1 MWFWC
6 FVQSTICF
14 SCHYLWNQT
23 RIVYSSY
30 DSISEFLLNSL
41 SNPLLTNKTTMKLV
55 FQISYSRA
63 IRRNFP
69 FLIHSMRPQNVLW
82 NRIRFLCWV
91 ILFITRSIE
100 NFYKMNA
107 CLRTLSVSQGLIVC
121 LLLPLENDAF
131 LIVYRSQ
138 WLVNSPSSPPTH
150 SSPMESLFHERT
162 RKEAKTLILSTVF
175 CFSLFWF
182 SSDKCIGVADGV
194 GGWATCG
201 VDPGEFSRKVCL
213 HFHSVHF

>member
-1 MWFWC
+1 MILYLNFSSIHSQTLYWQTKQQWNMFFKFPIHVQ
-6 FVQSTICF
+6 FVETS
-14 SCHYLWNQT
+14 
-23 RIVYSSY
+23 
-30 DSISEFLLNSL
+30 LL
-41 SNPLLTNKTTMKLV
+41 
-55 FQISYSRA
+55 
-63 IRRNFP
+63 
-69 FLIHSMRPQNVLW
+69 LIHSMRPQNVLW

-91 ILFITRSIE
+91 IVFITRSTE

-131 LIVYRSQ
+131 LIVYRNQ

-162 RKEAKTLILSTVF
+162 RKEAKMLILSTVL

-213 HFHSVHF
+213 HFYSVHF